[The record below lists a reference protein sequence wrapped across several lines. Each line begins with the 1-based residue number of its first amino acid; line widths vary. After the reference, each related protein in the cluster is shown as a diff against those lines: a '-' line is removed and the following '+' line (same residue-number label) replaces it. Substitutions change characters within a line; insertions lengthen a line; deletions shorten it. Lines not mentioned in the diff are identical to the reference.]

1 MGTEEHKQSLID
13 EMSSANVSLFIDEH
27 LSEITEPSRIF
38 YKFEKFSTLEDN
50 FVGNVVL
57 NIVKIDEEKKKY
69 ITFRYLKG
77 RNKVRFPPQIGAKGN
92 PVFMLFFER
101 DARDM
106 QRLTG
111 GNALFFRSRIR
122 HAIAATETK
131 DISLNFKGENISA
144 QEITFKPFTKTKL
157 KNRVN
162 RYKTKEFRVTMSN
175 KIPGYIYKIETFTK
189 DTQKANDIVRE
200 TLTFQGIKTNK
211 ELREIYKERI
221 VVISHEKNN
230 VFNFNFF
237 GIWRYDNI
245 STKVNDFPTYA
256 RSEFVFACMSSNANN
271 RDFMA
276 KCSCAVDEIAKEFP
290 SKNMLK
296 LKRLRDS
303 GKVLVQGKL
312 LKVLDYQ
319 KKKWIN
325 YSEHKQLLSLNV
337 FSSY

>member
-1 MGTEEHKQSLID
+1 MKLINVTIKNFFGLILSLNIIFILCGDLHSQDLDSNVDFSDAIDAEEKRSKWGTEEHKQSLID

-189 DTQKANDIVRE
+189 DTQKENDIVRE

-211 ELREIYKERI
+211 ELREIYK
-221 VVISHEKNN
+221 
-230 VFNFNFF
+230 
-237 GIWRYDNI
+237 
-245 STKVNDFPTYA
+245 
-256 RSEFVFACMSSNANN
+256 
-271 RDFMA
+271 
-276 KCSCAVDEIAKEFP
+276 
-290 SKNMLK
+290 
-296 LKRLRDS
+296 KRKDS
-303 GKVLVQGKL
+303 GDK
-312 LKVLDYQ
+312 
-319 KKKWIN
+319 
-325 YSEHKQLLSLNV
+325 S
-337 FSSY
+337 

>member
-1 MGTEEHKQSLID
+1 LCGDLHSQDLDSNVDFSDAIDAEEKRSKWGTEEHKQSLID

-131 DISLNFKGENISA
+131 DISLKFKGENISA

-211 ELREIYKERI
+211 ELREIYK
-221 VVISHEKNN
+221 
-230 VFNFNFF
+230 
-237 GIWRYDNI
+237 
-245 STKVNDFPTYA
+245 
-256 RSEFVFACMSSNANN
+256 
-271 RDFMA
+271 
-276 KCSCAVDEIAKEFP
+276 
-290 SKNMLK
+290 
-296 LKRLRDS
+296 KRKDS
-303 GKVLVQGKL
+303 GDK
-312 LKVLDYQ
+312 
-319 KKKWIN
+319 
-325 YSEHKQLLSLNV
+325 S
-337 FSSY
+337 